1 MKTMA
6 TRVFLLAA
14 CALGGC
20 ALPRSVKPIDPSMHA
35 CVDRALQNGPDPTVL
50 ADAAVRFDEGCD
62 AGDAAACSLLGL
74 MRERGLAMR
83 ADLTGARE
91 LYQRACRA
99 GNTIG
104 CVHLHRTSWGV
115 GLLLGTDG
123 SPSVAATATKADA
136 PR

>member
-20 ALPRSVKPIDPSMHA
+20 ALPRVPVIDASMQE
-35 CVDRALQNGPDPTVL
+35 CVDHALRNGPDPTVL
-50 ADAAVRFDEGCD
+50 VDAAARFDAGCE
-62 AGDAAACSLLGL
+62 AGDPAACSLLGL

-83 ADLTGARE
+83 PDLPGARA

-115 GLLLGTDG
+115 HLLLGNDR
-123 SPSVAATATKADA
+123 SPPVAATAAEADA
-136 PR
+136 AR